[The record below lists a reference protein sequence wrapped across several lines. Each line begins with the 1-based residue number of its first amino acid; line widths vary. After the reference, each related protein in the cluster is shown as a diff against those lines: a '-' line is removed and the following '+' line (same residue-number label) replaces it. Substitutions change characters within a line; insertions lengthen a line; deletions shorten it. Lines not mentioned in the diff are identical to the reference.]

1 MGGDL
6 RTLPSSGV
14 NELWEQANVEGKA
27 NHKKGQFLL
36 YGDDK
41 CIHVRVMTHVCICM
55 SHTGKYEEKCNPSS
69 EQ

>member
-14 NELWEQANVEGKA
+14 NELWERANLEGKA

-41 CIHVRVMTHVCICM
+41 CIHV
-55 SHTGKYEEKCNPSS
+55 
-69 EQ
+69 